1 MLLFTIILSSLLF
14 SAFFSGMEIA
24 FISANRFKIEIDNKN
39 GGYKES
45 LLAYFTKK
53 PAWFIGSMLLGNNI
67 AIVIYSLYMAILL
80 EPYLLKIS
88 VNSPV
93 ILILQTLIS
102 TFFVLIF
109 AEFLPKVIFRINS
122 NKILNLF
129 SIPLIIL
136 YSILWLPTLI
146 IISISEFILLIFIGK
161 RDDKNES
168 IAFKKIDL
176 DNYLEQLTQ
185 DINIKENIEN
195 EVMIFQNALNFSDVI
210 ARDCMVPRNEILAF
224 ELEDNI
230 ENLKNKFIETG
241 YSKILIYKETID
253 NIIGYVHNIELFK
266 KPKNIKSM
274 LLPVNIIPETIT
286 ANNILEQL
294 INKKRSVA
302 VVVDEFGGTAGM
314 LTMEDVIEEIFGE
327 IIDEHDS
334 KEITHVKINDNEF
347 EFSGRIEIDYINET
361 YHLKL
366 PIEENYETLGGF
378 IINHTENIPKKGDVI
393 SIDNFRIII
402 KEVSNTRVEWI
413 KLLVIS
419 N

>member
-1 MLLFTIILSSLLF
+1 MLLFTIIISSLLF

-88 VNSPV
+88 VNTPV

-146 IISISEFILLIFIGK
+146 IITISEFILFIFTGK

-185 DINIKENIEN
+185 DINIKEDIEN

-286 ANNILEQL
+286 ANNILEEL

-302 VVVDEFGGTAGM
+302 VVVDEFGGTSGM

-334 KEITHVKINDNEF
+334 KEITHVKINENEF

>member
-88 VNSPV
+88 VNTPV

-224 ELEDNI
+224 ELEDNL

-286 ANNILEQL
+286 ANNILEEL

>member
-1 MLLFTIILSSLLF
+1 MLLFGIIISALLF
-14 SAFFSGMEIA
+14 SAFFSGIEIA
-24 FISANRFKIEIDNKN
+24 YISANRFKIEIDNKN

-45 LLAYFTKK
+45 LLAYFSKK
-53 PAWFIGSMLLGNNI
+53 PALFIGSMLLGNNV
-67 AIVIYSLYMAILL
+67 AIVIYSLYMAIILEPFLL
-80 EPYLLKIS
+80 EIS
-88 VNSPV
+88 LNSMV
-93 ILILQTLIS
+93 ILTLQTLIS

-122 NKILNLF
+122 NKILNIF

-146 IISISEFILLIFIGK
+146 IISISEFIIFIFTWK
-161 RDDKNES
+161 KNEKNET

-185 DINIKENIEN
+185 DRNIKESIES

-224 ELEDNI
+224 ELEDSV
-230 ENLKNKFIETG
+230 EDLKKKFIETG
-241 YSKILIYKETID
+241 YSKILIFKETID

-266 KPKNIKSM
+266 RPENIKSM

-286 ANNILEQL
+286 ANNILEEL

-302 VVVDEFGGTAGM
+302 VVLDEFGGTAGM

-327 IIDEHDS
+327 IHDEHDS
-334 KEITHVKINDNEF
+334 KEITHIKINQNEF
-347 EFSGRIEIDYINET
+347 EFSGRIEIDYINEI

-413 KLLVIS
+413 KLLVVS

>member
-1 MLLFTIILSSLLF
+1 MLLFAIIISSLLF

-67 AIVIYSLYMAILL
+67 AIVIYSLYMVILL
-80 EPYLLKIS
+80 KPYLEQLN
-88 VNSPV
+88 VNSPL

-122 NKILNLF
+122 NKILILF

-146 IISISEFILLIFIGK
+146 IISISEFILLIFTGK
-161 RDDKNES
+161 RDSKNES

-185 DINIKENIEN
+185 DVNIKEDIEN

-210 ARDCMVPRNEILAF
+210 ARDCMIPRNEILAF
-224 ELEDNI
+224 ELEDNV
-230 ENLKNKFIETG
+230 EDLKNKFIETG

-266 KPKNIKSM
+266 KPKHIKSM
-274 LLPVNIIPETIT
+274 LLPVNIIPEAIT
-286 ANNILEQL
+286 ANNVLEEL

-302 VVVDEFGGTAGM
+302 IVVDEFGGTAGM

-327 IIDEHDS
+327 INDEHDS
-334 KEITHVKINDNEF
+334 KEITHVKINENEF

-413 KLLVIS
+413 KLLVVS

>member
-224 ELEDNI
+224 ELEDNL

-286 ANNILEQL
+286 ANNILEEL

>member
-334 KEITHVKINDNEF
+334 KEITHIKINDNEF

>member
-1 MLLFTIILSSLLF
+1 MLLFTIIISSLLF

-88 VNSPV
+88 VNTPI

-146 IISISEFILLIFIGK
+146 IITISEFILFIFIGK

-286 ANNILEQL
+286 ANNILEEL

-334 KEITHVKINDNEF
+334 KEITHVKINENEF

>member
-88 VNSPV
+88 VNTPV

-146 IISISEFILLIFIGK
+146 IITISEFILLIFIGK

-286 ANNILEQL
+286 ANNILEEL

>member
-88 VNSPV
+88 VNIPV

-146 IISISEFILLIFIGK
+146 IITISEFILLIFIGK